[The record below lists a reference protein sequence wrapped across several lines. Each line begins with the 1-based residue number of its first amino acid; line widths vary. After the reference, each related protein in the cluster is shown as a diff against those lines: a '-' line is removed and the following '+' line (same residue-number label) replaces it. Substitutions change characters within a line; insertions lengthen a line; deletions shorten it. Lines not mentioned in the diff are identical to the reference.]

1 MTEDTID
8 NSLLSNLHR
17 HNPWWKN
24 GVSAFDELDI
34 PAQKKSDFYGFAS
47 PHKSEPAPDEV
58 DVYALVG
65 QRGVGKTVLISQF
78 IRQRVKEDG
87 IPPQNVLYI
96 PFDENPLYQL
106 QSNDQLR
113 RAVNYYEGR
122 ILSQVFENDAPQ
134 YIILDDVHRIEHP
147 NKSLEG
153 WGKEVKS
160 LINEAEDRHVIVT
173 ASAELQIE
181 RELKRVGFDSDRY
194 SVWPIFPEKFSD
206 HIQSVFPELGE
217 DERRLSPRPIRK
229 GETGL
234 PNACRTG
241 DPTQF
246 FETLRE
252 LYDSVEADSSRI
264 RSQVAHYLALGGVLS
279 YEAEGIDSASNLS
292 EDTYKR
298 RREDVRLSLYQEI
311 PGLDAVKNIAD
322 LERLCALV
330 AADLES
336 PFRYN
341 RLSDLFDV
349 DRRTLRESYFEALD
363 KLFLLTPSPE
373 YDNSRPR
380 SIRLYLR
387 DTALVNSYLGH
398 TPSEVLND
406 YQLESKLARA
416 MAFDHS
422 MRFSFNMNRYAGYDF
437 DDYDPPAEPTVE
449 YWPGTEG
456 EVDFVFEC
464 AGVPVPIG
472 LGYKAG
478 SMEPTTNAVAEFI
491 ETYEAPLG
499 IVVAGDTA
507 TLPEPVEVLEATPIV
522 RIPYWFYL
530 MLA

>member
-17 HNPWWKN
+17 HNPWWRN
-24 GVSAFDELDI
+24 GVSALDELDI
-34 PAQKKSDFYGFAS
+34 PAQKKSDFYRFAS
-47 PHKSEPAPDEV
+47 PHRSEPEPDKY

-65 QRGVGKTVLISQF
+65 QRGVGKTVLINQF
-78 IRQRVKEDG
+78 IRQRVIEDD

-153 WGKEVKS
+153 WGEEVKS
-160 LINEAEDRHVIVT
+160 LLEGAEDRHVILT

-181 RELKRVGFDSDRY
+181 RELKRVGFDADRY
-194 SVWPIFPEKFSD
+194 SVWPIFPEKFRD
-206 HIQSVFPELGE
+206 HIQSVFPELEE
-217 DERRLSPRPIRK
+217 DERRLSPSPIRR

-234 PNACRTG
+234 PNACRTS

-252 LYDSVEADSSRI
+252 LYDSVETDASRI

-279 YEAEGIDSASNLS
+279 YEAEGVASASNLS
-292 EDTYKR
+292 EDAYKH

-330 AADLES
+330 AADVET

-341 RLSDLFDV
+341 RLSELFDV
-349 DRRTLRESYFEALD
+349 DRRTLRESYFEALS

-387 DTALVNSYLGH
+387 DTALVNAYTGH

-406 YQLESKLARA
+406 YQLESKLAHVA
-416 MAFDHS
+416 AFDHS
-422 MRFSFNMNRYAGYDF
+422 MRLSFNMNFSAGYEF
-437 DDYDPPAEPTVE
+437 EDYDPPAEPTVE

-507 TLPEPVEVLEATPIV
+507 TLPEPVEVLEETPIV